1 MTTNT
6 RIAAYNSSIPVFTH
20 MLTALKTILEKA
32 QVFEAEKNIH
42 FTTLPNMRL
51 AADMLPLT
59 KQVQIACD
67 NAKGCAAR
75 LAGVEN
81 PKWDDHEASL
91 SDLVARVDKTMAF
104 LATFKAEQFAGCED
118 KTIEIKAGPR
128 ELKFTGI
135 QYQLYFATPNVYFH
149 ITTAYNILRHAGVSI
164 GKRDFLGG

>member
-1 MTTNT
+1 MQIN
-6 RIAAYNSSIPVFTH
+6 AYTASIPVYTH
-20 MLTALKTILEKA
+20 MLTALKAVLEKGQA
-32 QVFEAEKNIH
+32 FETAKNIH

-81 PKWDDHEASL
+81 PKWEDQEASL
-91 SDLVARVDKTMAF
+91 TDLVTRVQKTIDF
-104 LATFKAEQFAGCED
+104 LATFKPEQFVGCED

-128 ELKFTGI
+128 ELKFTGD
-135 QYQLYFATPNVYFH
+135 QYQLYFAMPNIYFH
-149 ITTAYNILRHAGVSI
+149 ITTAYNILRHAGVEL
-164 GKRDFLGG
+164 GKRDFLGA

>member
-1 MTTNT
+1 MQINAST
-6 RIAAYNSSIPVFTH
+6 ASIPVFNH
-20 MLTALKTILEKA
+20 MLTALKSILEKA
-32 QVFEAEKNIH
+32 QVFETAKNIH
-42 FTTLPNMRL
+42 FATLPNMRL

-75 LAGVEN
+75 LAGVDN

-91 SDLVARVDKTMAF
+91 SDLLARVDKTLAF
-104 LATFKAEQFAGCED
+104 LAQFKVEQFTGCED

-128 ELKFTGI
+128 ELIFTGS
-135 QYQLYFATPNVYFH
+135 QYQLYFATPNIYFH
-149 ITTAYNILRHAGVSI
+149 ITTAYNILRHAGVEI

>member
-1 MTTNT
+1 MTIT
-6 RIAAYNSSIPVFTH
+6 AYSASVPVFTH

-32 QVFEAEKNIH
+32 QVFETEKNIH

-51 AADMLPLT
+51 AADMLPLS

-75 LAGVEN
+75 LTGSEN
-81 PKWDDHEASL
+81 PKWDDNEAST
-91 SDLVARVDKTMAF
+91 SDLIARVQKTLDF
-104 LATFKAEQFAGCED
+104 LASFKEAQFDGCET

-128 ELKFTGI
+128 ELSFTGD
-135 QYQLYFATPNVYFH
+135 QYQLYFATPNIYFH
-149 ITTAYNILRHAGVSI
+149 ITTAYNILRHAGVQI

>member
-1 MTTNT
+1 MKIN
-6 RIAAYNSSIPVFTH
+6 AYTASIPVFTH

-32 QVFEAEKNIH
+32 QAFETAKNIH

-51 AADMLPLT
+51 AADMLPLI

-75 LAGVEN
+75 LAGVEI
-81 PKWDDHEASL
+81 PKWDDNEASL
-91 SDLVARVDKTMAF
+91 ADLVARVDKTLVF
-104 LATFKAEQFAGCED
+104 LAEFKAEQFAGCED
-118 KTIEIKAGPR
+118 KAIEIKAGPR
-128 ELKFTGI
+128 ELKFTGS

-149 ITTAYNILRHAGVSI
+149 ITTAYNILRHAGVEI

>member
-1 MTTNT
+1 MTIN
-6 RIAAYNSSIPVFTH
+6 AYTASIPVFTH
-20 MLTALKTILEKA
+20 MLTALKAILEKA

-75 LAGVEN
+75 MAGMDN

-91 SDLVARVDKTMAF
+91 SDLVARVQKTLDF
-104 LATFKAEQFAGCED
+104 LDTFKADQFAGCEA
-118 KTIEIKAGPR
+118 KAIEIKAGPR
-128 ELKFTGI
+128 ELKFTGE
-135 QYQLYFATPNVYFH
+135 QYQLYFATPNLYFH
-149 ITTAYNILRHAGVSI
+149 ITTAYNILRHAGVAL